1 MSFDQHANFVFGI
14 VKTAPT
20 PANTGVS
27 LVLEDDYITNFP
39 DPVDGE
45 YDCTICSPSVQY
57 PTKSNSEIVRVTVK
71 ISGLI
76 TITRHQKLTTAISIQ
91 AGDIIFSGVYADH
104 LKDIESALNSHQTNT
119 SNPHSVTKTQVGLS
133 NVTNDSQVKR
143 SEMAVANGIATLGSD
158 GKIPSSQLNPLA
170 ITSVFTASTQAS
182 QLALTAEEGD
192 ICVRTDLNKSF
203 IHNTGVAGTMA
214 DWTELL
220 TPTDA
225 VVSVNGYTGAVSL
238 TKSDISL
245 GNVDNTSDTNKPV
258 STAQQSALDLKVD
271 KVTGKGLS
279 TNDFTTS
286 EQTKLS
292 GIETNANNYS
302 LPTASATVLG
312 GIKVGSRLSINSGVL
327 SADVQTTDI
336 SGKEDLSNK
345 VTSFSTPTDAQYPS
359 AKLTYDQLATKS
371 PTSHNHSG
379 TYEPVLTKGNLS
391 GTANQISVSGG
402 TGAVI
407 GSGVTLSLPQN
418 IDSTA
423 IPTFAGLVLPYIKPA
438 ANSTTAFQIRKADGT
453 TSVLNVD
460 TTNGNVGIGTTNPG
474 YALDV
479 VGSINASSQVN
490 GVALNATSNYRFGG
504 ANILTTTSG
513 VLKIGDISSNNLVM
527 SLWTYNTERVR
538 IDSSGN
544 VGIGTT
550 TPTNILSLGGNS
562 VRKVWM
568 ERHSTAN
575 TAGNSLTLE
584 AGGATVGATDKNGGD
599 LIIKSGLATGTGYS
613 SIKLQAP
620 TAGSTGTA
628 DATFATLIEL
638 GNNKIGFFGVT
649 VVARPTAMTAAGTY
663 TLNTGDAGSDTEI
676 TLMRTRINELETKL
690 KALGLL
696 T

>member
-20 PANTGVS
+20 PADTGVS
-27 LVLEDDYITNFP
+27 LILEDDYITNFP

-45 YDCTICSPSVQY
+45 YDCTVCSPSVQY

-71 ISGLI
+71 VGGLI
-76 TITRHQKLTTAISIQ
+76 TITRHQRATTAISIQ
-91 AGDIIFSGVYADH
+91 PGDIIFSGVYADH
-104 LKDIESALNSHQTNT
+104 LKDIESALNSHQTNI
-119 SNPHSVTKTQVGLS
+119 SNPHSVTKSQVGLP

-143 SEMAVANGIATLGSD
+143 SEMAVANGVATLGSD
-158 GKIPSSQLNPLA
+158 GKIPSNQLNPLA
-170 ITSVFTASTQAS
+170 ITSVFTASSQVS
-182 QLALTAEEGD
+182 QLALTSEEGD
-192 ICVRTDLNKSF
+192 VCVRTDLSKSYVK
-203 IHNTGVAGTMA
+203 NSGTAGTMA

-220 TPTDA
+220 TPTDT
-225 VVSVNGYTGAVSL
+225 VVSVNGYTGSVSL
-238 TKSDISL
+238 TKSDIGL
-245 GNVDNTSDTNKPV
+245 GNVDNLQQLPLSYLDIDNTLVGNSDAKV
-258 STAQQSALDLKVD
+258 SSQKAVKTYID
-271 KVTGKGLS
+271 TGLS
-279 TNDFTTS
+279 
-286 EQTKLS
+286 
-292 GIETNANNYS
+292 
-302 LPTASATVLG
+302 
-312 GIKVGSRLSINSGVL
+312 
-327 SADVQTTDI
+327 
-336 SGKEDLSNK
+336 
-345 VTSFSTPTDAQYPS
+345 
-359 AKLTYDQLATKS
+359 TKS

-391 GTANQISVSGG
+391 GTASQISVSGG

-460 TTNGNVGIGTTNPG
+460 TTNGYVGIGTT
-474 YALDV
+474 
-479 VGSINASSQVN
+479 S
-490 GVALNATSNYRFGG
+490 
-504 ANILTTTSG
+504 
-513 VLKIGDISSNNLVM
+513 
-527 SLWTYNTERVR
+527 
-538 IDSSGN
+538 
-544 VGIGTT
+544 
-550 TPTNILSLGGNS
+550 PTNILSLGGNS

-568 ERHSTAN
+568 ERHTTAN

-599 LIIKSGLATGTGYS
+599 LIIKSGLATGTGFS

-620 TAGSTGTA
+620 TAGFTGTA

-638 GNNKIGFFGVT
+638 GNNKLGFFGVT
-649 VVARPTAMTAAGTY
+649 AVVRPTAMTAAGTY